1 MKYNY
6 LKDLAL
12 ISQIGLLMA
21 VPIFLCVF
29 AGIWLD
35 RHFGTDGVFL
45 IIFILLG
52 VLAAFRNLFTTVLGK
67 IDRNKTKGK
76 KHG

>member
-12 ISQIGLLMA
+12 VSQIGLLMA
-21 VPIFLCVF
+21 IPIFLCVF

-67 IDRNKTKGK
+67 IDGKKKDK